1 MAGIR
6 QIRKHRLRA
15 FKIQGKDSLFID
27 LFCKDKEGKQNFIS
41 LYNAL
46 HNTNLDLATTT
57 VQEVNIENVLYT
69 ALSNDIAMLVDNKLV
84 VLVEHQSTINENMPL
99 RLLEYVSRIYEQLIP
114 SEDRYEKKMIK
125 IPYPEFFVFYN
136 GTEDYPVETELRLS
150 DAFIFPDEKYNVK
163 SSDLTIEIKVKI
175 ININSDKQS
184 PILKQCKKL
193 EEYSLLIDYIR
204 ESKKQNPKAPLEQA
218 INKALQNGVLSEY
231 LKRKSTEI
239 KNMLIA
245 EYSRGNSAR
254 AAVRAGGG
262 NDNRLRHGNRGG
274 MVLQAA
280 QQPRRRQGDRQE
292 GRLPRARRG
301 RNGCRLSDFL
311 GACARRGGHFGQ
323 LLLRHDDLG
332 LADNQRAA
340 LDSREP
346 REIGNTSA

>member
-1 MAGIR
+1 MENR
-6 QIRKHRLRA
+6 NH
-15 FKIQGKDSLFID
+15 KDSLFID

-57 VQEVNIENVLYT
+57 VQEVNIENVLYM
-69 ALSNDIAMLVDNKLV
+69 ALSNDIAMLVDNRLV

-150 DAFIFPDEKYNVK
+150 DAFIFPDEKYNVQNNK
-163 SSDLTIEIKVKI
+163 FSVEITVKI
-175 ININSDKQS
+175 VNINTDKNN

-231 LKRKSTEI
+231 LKRKSIEVR
-239 KNMLIA
+239 NMLIA
-245 EYSRGNSAR
+245 EYSYETDIK
-254 AAVRAGGG
+254 V
-262 NDNRLRHGNRGG
+262 
-274 MVLQAA
+274 Q
-280 QQPRRRQGDRQE
+280 RREAYRE
-292 GRLPRARRG
+292 
-301 RNGCRLSDFL
+301 
-311 GACARRGGHFGQ
+311 
-323 LLLRHDDLG
+323 G
-332 LADNQRAA
+332 LAEGIEQGAEQTKIETAKKLLKEGLSVEQIARCTE
-340 LDSREP
+340 LPLEKVQKLTK
-346 REIGNTSA
+346 EIEVIEK

>member
-1 MAGIR
+1 MENR
-6 QIRKHRLRA
+6 NH
-15 FKIQGKDSLFID
+15 KDSLFID

-57 VQEVNIENVLYT
+57 VQEVNIENVLYM

-99 RLLEYVSRIYEQLIP
+99 RLLEYVSRIYEQLVP

-150 DAFIFPDEKYNVK
+150 DAFIFPDEKYNVQNNK
-163 SSDLTIEIKVKI
+163 FSVEITVKI
-175 ININSDKQS
+175 VNINTDKNN

-245 EYSRGNSAR
+245 EYSYETDIK
-254 AAVRAGGG
+254 V
-262 NDNRLRHGNRGG
+262 
-274 MVLQAA
+274 Q
-280 QQPRRRQGDRQE
+280 RREAYRE
-292 GRLPRARRG
+292 
-301 RNGCRLSDFL
+301 
-311 GACARRGGHFGQ
+311 
-323 LLLRHDDLG
+323 G
-332 LADNQRAA
+332 LAEGIEQGIER
-340 LDSREP
+340 
-346 REIGNTSA
+346 G

>member
-1 MAGIR
+1 MENR
-6 QIRKHRLRA
+6 NH
-15 FKIQGKDSLFID
+15 KDSLFID

-57 VQEVNIENVLYT
+57 VQEVNIENVLYM

-99 RLLEYVSRIYEQLIP
+99 RLLEYVSRIYEQIIP

-231 LKRKSTEI
+231 LKRKFTEI

-245 EYSRGNSAR
+245 EYSYETDIKVQRREAYREGLEQGAEQKAIETAKNLIHKNIPLETIAECT
-254 AAVRAGGG
+254 
-262 NDNRLRHGNRGG
+262 
-274 MVLQAA
+274 VL
-280 QQPRRRQGDRQE
+280 PLEKVQE
-292 GRLPRARRG
+292 LTK
-301 RNGCRLSDFL
+301 
-311 GACARRGGHFGQ
+311 
-323 LLLRHDDLG
+323 
-332 LADNQRAA
+332 
-340 LDSREP
+340 
-346 REIGNTSA
+346 EIEVIEK

>member
-1 MAGIR
+1 MENR
-6 QIRKHRLRA
+6 NH
-15 FKIQGKDSLFID
+15 KDSLFID

-57 VQEVNIENVLYT
+57 VQEVNIENVLYM
-69 ALSNDIAMLVDNKLV
+69 ALSNDIAMLVDNRLV

-99 RLLEYVSRIYEQLIP
+99 RLLEYVSRIYEQLVP

-204 ESKKQNPKAPLEQA
+204 ESKKENPKAPLEQA

-245 EYSRGNSAR
+245 EYSYETDIK
-254 AAVRAGGG
+254 V
-262 NDNRLRHGNRGG
+262 
-274 MVLQAA
+274 Q
-280 QQPRRRQGDRQE
+280 RREAYRE
-292 GRLPRARRG
+292 
-301 RNGCRLSDFL
+301 
-311 GACARRGGHFGQ
+311 
-323 LLLRHDDLG
+323 G
-332 LADNQRAA
+332 LAEGIEQGIEQGAVQTKIDTAKKLLKEGLPVEQIARCTD
-340 LDSREP
+340 LPLEKVQELTK
-346 REIGNTSA
+346 EIEVIE

>member
-1 MAGIR
+1 MENR
-6 QIRKHRLRA
+6 NH
-15 FKIQGKDSLFID
+15 KDSLFID

-57 VQEVNIENVLYT
+57 VQEVNIENVLYM

-150 DAFIFPDEKYNVK
+150 DAFIFPDEKYNIK
-163 SSDLTIEIKVKI
+163 NKDFSLEIKVRI
-175 ININSDKQS
+175 VNINSDKNS

-204 ESKKQNPKAPLEQA
+204 ESKKENPKAPLEQA

-231 LKRKSTEI
+231 LQRKSTEI
-239 KNMLIA
+239 RNMLIA
-245 EYSRGNSAR
+245 EYSYETDIK
-254 AAVRAGGG
+254 V
-262 NDNRLRHGNRGG
+262 
-274 MVLQAA
+274 Q
-280 QQPRRRQGDRQE
+280 RREAYRE
-292 GRLPRARRG
+292 
-301 RNGCRLSDFL
+301 
-311 GACARRGGHFGQ
+311 
-323 LLLRHDDLG
+323 G
-332 LADNQRAA
+332 LAEGIEQGAERNKIETAKNMILQSVGT
-340 LDSREP
+340 LDQISSITGLSVEDISKLK
-346 REIGNTSA
+346 EELETK

>member
-1 MAGIR
+1 M
-6 QIRKHRLRA
+6 
-15 FKIQGKDSLFID
+15 
-27 LFCKDKEGKQNFIS
+27 
-41 LYNAL
+41 LYM
-46 HNTNLDLATTT
+46 
-57 VQEVNIENVLYT
+57 
-69 ALSNDIAMLVDNKLV
+69 ALSNDIAMLVDNRLV

-99 RLLEYVSRIYEQLIP
+99 RLLEYISRIYEQLVP

-231 LKRKSTEI
+231 LKRKSTEVR
-239 KNMLIA
+239 NMLIA
-245 EYSRGNSAR
+245 EYSYETDIK
-254 AAVRAGGG
+254 V
-262 NDNRLRHGNRGG
+262 
-274 MVLQAA
+274 Q
-280 QQPRRRQGDRQE
+280 RREAYRE
-292 GRLPRARRG
+292 
-301 RNGCRLSDFL
+301 
-311 GACARRGGHFGQ
+311 
-323 LLLRHDDLG
+323 G
-332 LADNQRAA
+332 LAEGIEQGAEQKAIETAKRFISMG
-340 LDSREP
+340 LSLEQV
-346 REIGNTSA
+346 SAGTDLPLETVEKLKQELNIINN

>member
-1 MAGIR
+1 MQLDEKKMENR
-6 QIRKHRLRA
+6 NH
-15 FKIQGKDSLFID
+15 KDSLFID

-57 VQEVNIENVLYT
+57 VQEVNIENVLYM
-69 ALSNDIAMLVDNKLV
+69 ALSNDIAMLVDNRLV

-99 RLLEYVSRIYEQLIP
+99 RLLEYVSRIYEQLVP

-150 DAFIFPDEKYNVK
+150 DAFIFPDEKYNIK
-163 SSDLTIEIKVKI
+163 NKDFSLEIKVRI
-175 ININSDKQS
+175 VNINSDKQS

-231 LKRKSTEI
+231 LKRKSTEVR
-239 KNMLIA
+239 NMLIA
-245 EYSRGNSAR
+245 EYSYETDIK
-254 AAVRAGGG
+254 V
-262 NDNRLRHGNRGG
+262 
-274 MVLQAA
+274 Q
-280 QQPRRRQGDRQE
+280 RREAYRE
-292 GRLPRARRG
+292 
-301 RNGCRLSDFL
+301 
-311 GACARRGGHFGQ
+311 
-323 LLLRHDDLG
+323 G
-332 LADNQRAA
+332 LAEGIEQKAIETAKNMILQSVGT
-340 LDSREP
+340 LDQISSITGLSVEDISKLK
-346 REIGNTSA
+346 EELETK